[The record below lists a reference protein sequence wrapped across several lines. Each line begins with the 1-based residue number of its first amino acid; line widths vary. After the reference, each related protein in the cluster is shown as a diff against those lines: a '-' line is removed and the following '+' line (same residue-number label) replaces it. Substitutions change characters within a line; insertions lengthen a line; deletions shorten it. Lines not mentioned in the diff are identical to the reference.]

1 MIGKLNHIAIAVPD
15 LKSAS
20 KIYKDILGANVSDPT
35 PMPDHG
41 VTTVFV
47 ELPNTKIELLE
58 PLGDESPINNYLL
71 KNPKGGMHHICYE
84 VDDIY
89 ASRDKLINDG
99 DAEEVDYNSSAESNF
114 EPFEDLIDNNEKI
127 TDKDLEVF
135 VGKLEE
141 ELVY

>member
-20 KIYKDILGANVSDPT
+20 KIYKDILGAKVSDPT

-71 KNPKGGMHHICYE
+71 KNPKGGMHHICFD
-84 VDDIY
+84 VDDLY
-89 ASRDKLINDG
+89 ASRDR
-99 DAEEVDYNSSAESNF
+99 
-114 EPFEDLIDNNEKI
+114 LIDSGARILGSHEPKI
-127 TDKDLEVF
+127 GAHGKPVLFIHPKDMTGTLV
-135 VGKLEE
+135 
-141 ELVY
+141 ELQQA